1 MSCPACSL
9 FAHNELVDARTV
21 RSNQIIR
28 HVRCLN
34 CSVFDGP
41 YLVNNQDHLHDT
53 LYSAAPHH
61 CILIRSD
68 MSDSKLSWLSLL
80 ISLSLLTNWSNEN
93 HPFTKWWATYICE
106 ITIFDAFNHI
116 EYIFLSKS
124 QIENPS
130 DLIFEKNGNT
140 PKILFCRFAYLI

>member
-1 MSCPACSL
+1 MKVFLIISISEARPIANSKLADARVFKIFTKSFEIKAPCLRVHQSFKIFIVRTVWCLCYSLEMSCPACSL
-9 FAHNELVDARTV
+9 FAHNELVGARTV

-28 HVRCLN
+28 HIRCLN

-68 MSDSKLSWLSLL
+68 MSDSKLS
-80 ISLSLLTNWSNEN
+80 
-93 HPFTKWWATYICE
+93 
-106 ITIFDAFNHI
+106 
-116 EYIFLSKS
+116 
-124 QIENPS
+124 
-130 DLIFEKNGNT
+130 
-140 PKILFCRFAYLI
+140 